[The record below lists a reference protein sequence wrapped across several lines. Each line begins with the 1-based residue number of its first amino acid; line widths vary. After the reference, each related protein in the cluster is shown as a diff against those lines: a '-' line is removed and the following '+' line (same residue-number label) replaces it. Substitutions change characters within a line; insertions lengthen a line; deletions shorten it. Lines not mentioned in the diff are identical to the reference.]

1 MHLLI
6 NTSLKQFVY
15 ITKLPLESYRIAL
28 LAYFDLFFSSVND
41 LIEATI
47 NIDVKTDVKTICKT
61 ISLSFISLFSLR

>member
-28 LAYFDLFFSSVND
+28 LAYFDLF
-41 LIEATI
+41 
-47 NIDVKTDVKTICKT
+47 
-61 ISLSFISLFSLR
+61 